1 MATLR
6 SPHAFSPTRQAILTA
21 TIALLLATLFL
32 SLSPAALAQAPP
44 GPIHLPPGV
53 QPEKSP
59 PPGANPSNIP
69 AAQRPLRVRV
79 TEVTAPVTARDE
91 KGEVVLSLTQKD
103 FRIFDNGKEQTID
116 HFDMGGD
123 PLAVVLLVE
132 TSSRIEALLP
142 AVRKSGI
149 VFTQT
154 VMAGTGD
161 AAVVSY
167 DDDISVRRKFTG
179 DQDSIQSTINKLPE
193 GTSGA
198 RLYDGISKSITLLKK
213 QPPRLRRIVVVMGEA
228 VDSGSETKLGAAL
241 REAELANV
249 TIYTIGLST
258 TAAEFRNKPKD
269 TQPIQMGPPG
279 TFPVPVPAGIPETPL
294 NEAQMQGNIDLLAL
308 AVWVVQ
314 HASNAVADHA
324 LEVATE
330 ATGGRHIRTMK
341 DRSIEKAM
349 DAIGGELHT
358 QYTLSYKPAGAYTS
372 GFHDISVTVDRPGV
386 KLRTRPGYYIPS
398 ESDSSETDA
407 GSPTPSN
414 VPPPS
419 PPAN

>member
-1 MATLR
+1 MAAMPHFRLR
-6 SPHAFSPTRQAILTA
+6 TAASPLAFAGVAASALLV
-21 TIALLLATLFL
+21 ALLLAPSAF
-32 SLSPAALAQAPP
+32 AQAPP

-53 QPEKSP
+53 EPEKAP
-59 PPGANPSNIP
+59 PPGVNLPT
-69 AAQRPLRVRV
+69 AQKPLRVRV
-79 TEVTAPVTARDE
+79 TEVTAPVTARDP

-103 FRIFDNGKEQTID
+103 FHIFDNGKEQTID

-123 PLAVVLLVE
+123 PLAIVFLVE
-132 TSSRIEALLP
+132 TSSRIESLLP

-149 VFTQT
+149 IFTQT
-154 VMAGTGD
+154 VMATTGD
-161 AAVVSY
+161 AAVVTY
-167 DDDISVRRKFTG
+167 DDDITVRRKFTG
-179 DQDSIQSTINKLPE
+179 DQESIQSAINKLPE

-213 QPPRLRRIVVVMGEA
+213 QPLRMRRIIVVMGEA
-228 VDSGSETKLGAAL
+228 VDTGSETKLGAAL

-269 TQPIQMGPPG
+269 YQPVQLGPPG
-279 TFPVPVPAGIPETPL
+279 TFPLPTPAGVPETPQT
-294 NEAQMQGNIDLLAL
+294 EAQMQGNIDLLSL

-314 HASNAVADHA
+314 HASNAVKDHA

-349 DAIGGELHT
+349 DEIGGELHT
-358 QYTLSYKPAGAYTS
+358 QYTLSYKPKGSDAA
-372 GFHDISVTVDRPGV
+372 GFHDIKVTVDRPGV
-386 KLRTRPGYYIPS
+386 TLRTRPGYYIPS
-398 ESDSSETDA
+398 DSDFNGTEATSSEPP
-407 GSPTPSN
+407 PTP
-414 VPPPS
+414 PAD
-419 PPAN
+419 PAN